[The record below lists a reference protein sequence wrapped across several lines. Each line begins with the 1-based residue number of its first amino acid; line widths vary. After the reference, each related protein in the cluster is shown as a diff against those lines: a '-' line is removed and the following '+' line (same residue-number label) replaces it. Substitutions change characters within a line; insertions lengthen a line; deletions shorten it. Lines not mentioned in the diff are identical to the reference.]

1 MNTIKSIKFALSLG
15 ALATI
20 AACTP
25 NTQSG
30 SVTGSVKSSEIIG
43 GQPVAQDDIIRKS
56 TVSIIVNV
64 LTKDNQQGQF
74 LCTGSIIA
82 DNMILTAAHC
92 IPGSEYKKAAMF
104 VIFATDLNKMTK
116 SQIQPVTGVV
126 VHNQYGEGD
135 QRLRDTIEKLKK
147 AGNPNGDGVELS
159 DREQG
164 ADNYDLA
171 VIKIQ
176 GKIPADYQ
184 VANILKDESILKQ
197 GASVTL
203 AGYGLTNVKKEQVD
217 LKKYPDLDAAIAS
230 GQIACTYDKKTCYI
244 LTQENENI
252 LKKTD
257 VTVISPYGDTEV
269 GLDQTQGKGACHG
282 DSGGPAFINVGGVEY
297 LWGVTSRGTG
307 KDGIDDCSNYAIYT
321 KINAEWD
328 FVSKAM
334 KQLSTSTK
342 DNVQSQS
349 ASPAPADGIDYEI

>member
-1 MNTIKSIKFALSLG
+1 MNTIKSLKLALSLG

-25 NTQSG
+25 NKSASLKSG
-30 SVTGSVKSSEIIG
+30 NNSGIIG
-43 GQPVAQDDIIRKS
+43 GEAVAQNDIIRKS
-56 TVSIIVNV
+56 TVSIVVNV
-64 LTKDNQQGQF
+64 LTQDNQQGQF

-92 IPGSEYKKAAMF
+92 IPGTEYKKAAMF
-104 VIFATDLNKMTK
+104 VVFATDLNKMTK
-116 SQIQPVTGVV
+116 DQIKPVTGVV

-135 QRLRDTIEKLKK
+135 ARLRATIEKLKK
-147 AGNPNGDGVELS
+147 AGNPNGDGVDLS
-159 DREQG
+159 DRDQG

-171 VIKIQ
+171 VIKIE
-176 GKIPADYQ
+176 GKVPADYQ
-184 VANILKDESILKQ
+184 IANILKDETILKN
-197 GASVTL
+197 GANVTL

-257 VTVISPYGDTEV
+257 VGVIQPYGDTEV
-269 GLDQTQGKGACHG
+269 ALDQSQGKGACHG

-321 KINAEWD
+321 KVNAEWN
-328 FVSKAM
+328 FISAAM
-334 KQLSTSTK
+334 KQLSTSVK
-342 DNVQSQS
+342 EDVQTQE
-349 ASPAPADGIDYEI
+349 APADSQEEAALDYEI